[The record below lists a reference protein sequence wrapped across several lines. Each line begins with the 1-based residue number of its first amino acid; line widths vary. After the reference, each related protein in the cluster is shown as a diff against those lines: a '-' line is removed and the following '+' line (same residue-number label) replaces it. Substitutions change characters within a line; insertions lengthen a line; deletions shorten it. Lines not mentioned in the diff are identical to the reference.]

1 MYHKLVKDV
10 LDDILPSDL
19 SNIVLVY
26 VKEMEKGSRRSKHYQ
41 YGWVSDIRQYLF

>member
-1 MYHKLVKDV
+1 MYHKLIKAA

-26 VKEMEKGSRRSKHYQ
+26 VKEMERGTRRRRHYQ
-41 YGWVSDIRQYLF
+41 QGWASDIRQYLF